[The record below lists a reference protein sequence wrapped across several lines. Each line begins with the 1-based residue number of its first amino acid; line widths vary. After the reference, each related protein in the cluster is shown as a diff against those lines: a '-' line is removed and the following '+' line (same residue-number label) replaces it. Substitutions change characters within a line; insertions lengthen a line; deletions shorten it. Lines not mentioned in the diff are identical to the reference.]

1 MRLSTYAGCLAIAIG
16 LSGCASFKPTREAR
30 FINMDAETIR
40 VEYGEEMHDDVLP
53 DGRTFAFKGK
63 IRITLPDGKRVF
75 LYQGLTPTGLLYH
88 STKRDYSY
96 FEKVPTCWL
105 SHDGELIFEG
115 VYCHDKPPPP
125 KKIRK
130 K

>member
-1 MRLSTYAGCLAIAIG
+1 MNESLAFLRDKYGCPAGEIVSGNEGYELA
-16 LSGCASFKPTREAR
+16 
-30 FINMDAETIR
+30 
-40 VEYGEEMHDDVLP
+40 
-53 DGRTFAFKGK
+53 
-63 IRITLPDGKRVF
+63 LPDGKRVF
-75 LYQGLTPTGLLYH
+75 LYQGLTPTGLPYH

>member
-1 MRLSTYAGCLAIAIG
+1 MRLPIVSVLLALTIGAG
-16 LSGCASFKPTREAR
+16 GCASFKPTREAR

-40 VEYGEEMHDDVLP
+40 VEYGEEKHEDVLP
-53 DGRTFAFKGK
+53 DGRSFTFTGK
-63 IRITLPDGKRVF
+63 IRVTLPNGKRVF
-75 LYQGLTPTGLLYH
+75 LYQGLTPMGLLYH
-88 STKRDYSY
+88 SDKKDYSY

-115 VYCHDKPPPP
+115 VYCHDDPPPAP
-125 KKIRK
+125 KSRK